1 MSIEELIKEGSIY
14 PFKATHGEIERA
26 MEIAR
31 RDLSLAERLVA
42 ENLDWCFSIAYNAIF
57 QACRAYMF
65 HLGYRPASS
74 EAHKTTFRFMQIV
87 IEEPFKKCISYFD
100 QARKKRH
107 RTLYDDAGLITEKEA
122 KELLKRAREFL
133 EYTESKLTGK

>member
-1 MSIEELIKEGSIY
+1 MSVDELIKEGSIY

-42 ENLDWCFSIAYNAIF
+42 ENMDWCFSIAYNAVF

-74 EAHKTTFRFMQIV
+74 EANKATFRFMQIV
-87 IEEPFKKCISYFD
+87 IEEPFKKSISYFD

-107 RTLYDDAGLITEKEA
+107 LTLYDDARVINEKEA

-133 EYTESKLTGK
+133 EYTESKLKQK